1 MQMNGKLLYSM
12 NDFWGCFILDDLV
25 NGYYSGE
32 LEIFLRSMGE
42 TEKANAVDGITRND
56 GYLTV
61 RLYQALKLNP
71 DLTDTEIRTMYQK
84 L

>member
-12 NDFWGCFILDDLV
+12 NDFWSCFILDDLV
-25 NGYYSGE
+25 SGYYSGE
-32 LEIFLRSMGE
+32 LEIFLRSVGE
-42 TEKANAVDGITRND
+42 TEKADAVGDITRND

-61 RLYQALKLNP
+61 RLYQALELKP
-71 DLTDTEIRTMYQK
+71 DLTDTEIRTMHQK